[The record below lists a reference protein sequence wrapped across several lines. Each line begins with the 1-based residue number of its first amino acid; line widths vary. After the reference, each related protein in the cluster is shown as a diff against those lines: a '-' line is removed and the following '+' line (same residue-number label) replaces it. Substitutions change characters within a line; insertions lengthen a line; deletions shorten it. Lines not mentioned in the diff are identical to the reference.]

1 MQQAPEKGFA
11 KRAADK
17 PLAFASNKLPDI
29 FVGSGDST
37 AELVQYGDLEGQL
50 IDLAPDV
57 NEESMPNFYRMPQ
70 EMPDLLPVVTTAE
83 VCCLREQGL
92 HVLLLPL
99 NGICSERAL
108 PCVQRAR
115 RRTWRRRWRNCPMT
129 RCQRMPVPGCRE
141 HIMCC

>member
-1 MQQAPEKGFA
+1 M
-11 KRAADK
+11 
-17 PLAFASNKLPDI
+17 
-29 FVGSGDST
+29 
-37 AELVQYGDLEGQL
+37 

-70 EMPDLLPVVTTAE
+70 QMPDLLPVVTTAE

-115 RRTWRRRWRNCPMT
+115 RRWRNCPMT
-129 RCQRMPVPGCRE
+129 RCQRMFVPGCRE